1 VAPSEKQTSHIL
13 VIRLSAMG
21 DVAMTLPVLLAFTK
35 KYPEI
40 RVTVLTKAF
49 FTPLFSNIPHI
60 AVLVADVKGHHKGFL
75 GIWRLYK
82 DIEIL
87 GIDKVADLHNVL
99 RSTILKFFF
108 RLKGVPFFQIDKGRV
123 EKRALTRLKNKIFK
137 PLKTTHERYA
147 EVFGRMGFPIELTK
161 TEFLQRK
168 ELNPRIK
175 ELVGPHSQ
183 KWIGI
188 APFAA
193 FQGKMY
199 PLALLKEVM
208 DTLNK
213 TNEYKILFFGGGFT
227 EQQQLDQMAVA
238 YANSVNTAGQLTF
251 EEQLD
256 LISNLDLMLSMDSG
270 NAHLAALYAI
280 PTITLWGVTHP
291 YAGFYPYGQ
300 DVANALLADRDLFP
314 LIPTSIYGKTVP
326 PGYEN
331 AMATIRPEHILLKI
345 RQILEKK

>member
-1 VAPSEKQTSHIL
+1 MAQSEKQTSHIL

-21 DVAMTLPVLLAFTK
+21 DVAMTIPVLLAFTQ
-35 KYPEI
+35 KYPEL

-49 FTPLFSNIPHI
+49 FKPLFSKIPN
-60 AVLVADVKGHHKGFL
+60 VDVFVADVNGRHKGFL

-82 DIEIL
+82 VLENL
-87 GIDKVADLHNVL
+87 GIDTVADLHNVL
-99 RSTILKFFF
+99 RSNILKLLF
-108 RLKGVPFFQIDKGRV
+108 RLKGIPFFQIDKGRF
-123 EKRALTRLKNKIFK
+123 EKRALTRIKNKVFK

-147 EVFGRMGFPIELTK
+147 DVFVRMGYPIELTK
-161 TEFLQRK
+161 TEFLPK
-168 ELNPRIK
+168 NEINSHVVD
-175 ELVGPHSQ
+175 LVGPHSN

-199 PLALLKEVM
+199 PLSLLNEVL
-208 DTLNK
+208 DELNK
-213 TNEYKILFFGGGFT
+213 TNDYKILFFGGGFT
-227 EQQQLDQMAVA
+227 EQELLEKMAA
-238 YANSVNTAGQLTF
+238 DYANSFNTVGKLTF

-300 DVANALLADRDLFP
+300 DIGNALLADRDLFP
-314 LIPTSIYGKTVP
+314 FIPTSIYGKKVP

-331 AMATIRPEHILLKI
+331 AMATIPPYRILDKI
-345 RQILEKK
+345 KDILEKK

>member
-1 VAPSEKQTSHIL
+1 VAPSEKQNSHIL

-49 FTPLFSNIPHI
+49 FKPLFSNVPNM

-82 DIEIL
+82 DIENL
-87 GIDKVADLHNVL
+87 GIDKVVDLHNVL
-99 RSTILKFFF
+99 RSNILKIFF

-123 EKRALTRLKNKIFK
+123 EKRALTRPKNKIFK
-137 PLKTTHERYA
+137 PLKATHERYA
-147 EVFGRMGFPIELTK
+147 DVFVKLGFPIELTH
-161 TEFLQRK
+161 TEFLPRK
-168 ELNPRIK
+168 ELNPHIK
-175 ELVGPHSQ
+175 DLVGPHSQ

-199 PLALLKEVM
+199 PWGLLNEVL
-208 DTLNK
+208 DAINK
-213 TNEYKILFFGGGFT
+213 TNKYKILFFGGGFT
-227 EQQQLDQMAVA
+227 EQQQLDKMAVA
-238 YANSVNTAGQLTF
+238 YANSVNTVGQLTF
-251 EEQLD
+251 EEQLN

-300 DVANALLADRDLFP
+300 DSDNALLADRELFP
-314 LIPTSIYGKTVP
+314 LIPTSVYGKKVP

-331 AMATIRPEHILLKI
+331 AIATIRPQHILLKI